1 METTRVI
8 PPARLRRTGLVLVTL
23 GVLLSAC
30 GGADD
35 PADDATGASA
45 AAADAD
51 ASSDDADAAGDPD
64 GQDAA
69 GDGDEPDAAGG
80 SAGADTDGADD
91 VEEELAEGASQV
103 LVQFRG
109 EQIVVTGDDEF
120 FSCLTMGG
128 TDTVAFGILDDAG
141 NDVSVNVT
149 GDSVNAVASLA
160 DGTTWNQTPDGVLNV
175 SETPDGGV
183 RMSIQMTEID
193 TGESESMDV
202 RLNC

>member
-1 METTRVI
+1 METTHPM

-30 GGADD
+30 GGGDD
-35 PADDATGASA
+35 PADDTTGASA

-51 ASSDDADAAGDPD
+51 AAGDPD
-64 GQDAA
+64 AEDAA
-69 GDGDEPDAAGG
+69 GDGGEADTAGG
-80 SAGADTDGADD
+80 STGADTDGADD
-91 VEEELAEGASQV
+91 VEEEIAEGASQV

-109 EQIVVTGDDEF
+109 EQILVTGDDEF

-175 SETPDGGV
+175 AETPDGAV
-183 RMSIQMTEID
+183 RMGIQMTEID
-193 TGESESMDV
+193 TGESESMEV
-202 RLNC
+202 RVVC